1 MTIKFFKTMTLSSLL
16 FGSLMMASTSINA
29 YPIDGYLET
38 GISRLEYYRLS
49 ETGEIKG
56 KTLHEGAKRTTD
68 EIRPRLINVDG
79 HSELPKADKSISA
92 RLAPLIP
99 DQPGRYSIALLDL
112 TDPDA
117 PVYAEHNSNYQSN
130 VGSVGKIL
138 VAVAL
143 FAKLQE
149 IYPDDVE
156 KRREIL
162 RDTIVTAD
170 EFVIKDHHKVRF
182 WDVESQKLEHRALK
196 VGDQGNLY
204 EYLDW
209 ALSPSSNAAAAML
222 QRELVLMDHFG
233 KDYPVSDQQAQ
244 AYLKDTP
251 KAELGKAFLDAM
263 ITPLKTAGID
273 TDKLRQG
280 SFFTRTGK
288 NKIPGTNSI
297 GNPRELIKLLYR
309 METGKLID
317 AFSSTELKRLIYL
330 TERRIRYA
338 SHPNLN
344 PHSMYFK
351 SGSLY
356 GCQAEEG
363 FSCGKYQGNRINI
376 LASVAIVESEE
387 DGKNYHY
394 LAVVQSNVLK
404 VNSAV
409 AHQTLAS
416 RIHKL
421 VKSMH

>member
-1 MTIKFFKTMTLSSLL
+1 MKFLKTMTLSSMLL
-16 FGSLMMASTSINA
+16 GSLMTASTTTNA

-49 ETGEIKG
+49 EAGEIDG
-56 KTLHEGAKRTTD
+56 KTLFEGAKRTTD
-68 EIRPRLINVDG
+68 EIQPRLIGIDG
-79 HSELPKADKSISA
+79 HSELPKADSSVSA
-92 RLAPLIP
+92 QLAPLIP
-99 DQPGRYSIALLDL
+99 DQPGRYGIALLDL

-117 PVYAEHNSNYQSN
+117 PVYAEHNSDYLSN
-130 VGSVGKIL
+130 VGSVGKVL

-143 FAKLQE
+143 FAKLHE

-170 EFVIKDHHKVRF
+170 EFVIKDHHKIRF
-182 WDVESQKLEHRALK
+182 WDVENRTLEYRALQ

-222 QRELVLMDHFG
+222 QRELVLMDHFR
-233 KDYPVSDQQAQ
+233 KDYPVSDQVAQ
-244 AYLKDTP
+244 SYLEDTP
-251 KAELGKAFLDAM
+251 KTELSKSFLNAM
-263 ITPLKTAGID
+263 VSPLQMAGID

-288 NKIPGTNSI
+288 NRIPGTNSY
-297 GNPRELIKLLYR
+297 GNPRQLIKLLYL

-344 PHSMYFK
+344 AHSMYFK
-351 SGSLY
+351 TGSLY
-356 GCQAEEG
+356 GCQPEEG
-363 FSCGKYQGNRINI
+363 FKCGKYQGNRLNI
-376 LASVAIVESEE
+376 LASIAIVESEE
-387 DGKNYHY
+387 DGKKYHY

-421 VKSMH
+421 VKSLH

>member
-1 MTIKFFKTMTLSSLL
+1 MTVKFIKTMALSSMLL
-16 FGSLMMASTSINA
+16 SLLMTASTTTNA

-49 ETGEIKG
+49 EAGEIDG
-56 KTLHEGAKRTTD
+56 KKLFEGAKRTTD
-68 EIRPRLINVDG
+68 EIVPRLIGVDG
-79 HSELPKADKSISA
+79 HSELPKADSSVSA

-99 DQPGRYSIALLDL
+99 DQPGRYGIALLDL

-117 PVYAEHNSNYQSN
+117 PVYAEHNSDYLSN
-130 VGSVGKIL
+130 VGSVGKVL

-143 FAKLQE
+143 FAKLHE

-156 KRREIL
+156 RRREIL

-170 EFVIKDHHKVRF
+170 EFVIKDHHKIRF
-182 WDVESQKLEHRALK
+182 WDVENRTLEYRALQ

-222 QRELVLMDHFG
+222 QRELVLMDHFR
-233 KDYPVSDQQAQ
+233 KDYPVSDQVAQ
-244 AYLKDTP
+244 SYLEDTP
-251 KAELGKAFLDAM
+251 KTELSKSFLNAM
-263 ITPLKTAGID
+263 VSPLQMAGID

-288 NKIPGTNSI
+288 NRIPGTNSY
-297 GNPRELIKLLYR
+297 GNPRQLIKLLYL

-344 PHSMYFK
+344 AHSMYFK
-351 SGSLY
+351 TGSLY
-356 GCQAEEG
+356 GCQPEEG
-363 FSCGKYQGNRINI
+363 FKCGKYQGNRLNI
-376 LASVAIVESEE
+376 LASIAIVESEE
-387 DGKNYHY
+387 DGKKYHY

-421 VKSMH
+421 VKSLH

>member
-1 MTIKFFKTMTLSSLL
+1 MIINFVKKIVLSGVGFSVLVATNI
-16 FGSLMMASTSINA
+16 SNS
-29 YPIDGYLET
+29 YPIDGYSET

-49 ETGEIKG
+49 DIGEVEG
-56 KTLHEGAKRTTD
+56 KSLHDGAKRLTD
-68 EIRPRLINVDG
+68 EIRPRLVNQEG
-79 HSELPKADKSISA
+79 HSKLPELNKSVSA

-99 DQPGRYSIALLDL
+99 EQAERYSIAVLDL
-112 TDPDA
+112 SNPDA
-117 PVYAEHNSNYQSN
+117 PIYAEHNGNYRSN

-143 FAKLQE
+143 FSKLKE
-149 IYPDDVE
+149 VYPDDIE
-156 KRREIL
+156 KRRQIL
-162 RDTIVTAD
+162 RNTIVTAD
-170 EFVIKDHHKVRF
+170 EFVKNDHHKVRF
-182 WDVESQKLEHRALK
+182 WDVEKRKLQRRALH
-196 VGDQGNLY
+196 VGDRGNLY

-222 QRELVLMDHFG
+222 QRELVLLSHFG
-233 KDYPVSDQQAQ
+233 KAYPVSDEIAQ
-244 AYLKDTP
+244 SYLKETT
-251 KAELGKAFLDAM
+251 KTELGELFLDAM
-263 ITPLKTAGID
+263 VSPLQSAGID
-273 TDKLRQG
+273 TNKLRQG

-288 NKIPGTNSI
+288 NRIPGTNSY
-297 GNPRELIKLLYR
+297 GNPRELIKLLYL

-317 AFSSTELKRLIYL
+317 EFSSTELKRLIYL

-344 PHSMYFK
+344 SHSVYFK

-356 GCQAEEG
+356 SCRDEEG
-363 FSCGKYQGNRINI
+363 FTCGKYKGNKRNL

-387 DGKNYHY
+387 EGKNYHY
-394 LAVVQSNVLK
+394 LVVVQSNVLK

-421 VKSMH
+421 VKSLH